1 MLNNRTKSVI
11 IVRELIYHIPRI
23 ILVIWTGSFY

>member
-1 MLNNRTKSVI
+1 MLNNKTKNVI
-11 IVRELIYHIPRI
+11 IVRELTHYIPRI